1 MTDRDFL
8 KTFTGLLAA
17 LVALTVI
24 IFVVAQMV
32 SGSAKAKVSQNEQQ
46 IAERIKP
53 VGELAVAGA
62 TAVANAVIPTANAAG
77 DKGQEV
83 YNKVCGT
90 CHNTGVANAPKLG
103 DKAAWAPRIA
113 QGMDKLYASSL
124 KGKNAMPPKGGHAG
138 PDAEVKAA
146 VDYMVGKAK

>member
-32 SGSAKAKVSQNEQQ
+32 SGSAKTKVSQNEQQ

-62 TAVANAVIPTANAAG
+62 TAVANAVIPTATAAG
-77 DKGQEV
+77 DKGQQV
-83 YNKVCGT
+83 YNQVCGT

-113 QGMDKLYASSL
+113 QGKDKMYANGI
-124 KGKNAMPPKGGHAG
+124 KGKNAMPPKGGFPG
-138 PDAEVKAA
+138 SDADFKAA
-146 VDYMVGKAK
+146 VDYIVNKSK